1 MKRTVFVLA
10 ILLMISLAW
19 TACSSDDKEQTPLP
33 SEPRLNTSD
42 SLALVSI
49 YQKIGPWKQPWDF
62 NDITTWNGVQTAL
75 DKSTNEIRVVGF
87 EVYHGDFRGVFPK
100 EFCQLTEL
108 RRLVVTGGTIGGIIP
123 EDIGKLKNLIYLCVA
138 DNNLSG
144 TIPESIGE
152 LTELQQLDFRNT
164 KLAGTIPES
173 IGNLV
178 NMVELY
184 IFGTNVSGNIPK
196 GIANMKHLKT
206 AALFNNRLSGRFPVE
221 ILKDDI
227 FIICEDND
235 ITELPFEIWNDSLAC
250 VPPILKRNR
259 LSGEIPEWVK
269 KTKKWNRYASVCI
282 STQQDGY
289 GYSNYSTSD
298 NY

>member
-1 MKRTVFVLA
+1 MKLIYFLYFSL
-10 ILLMISLAW
+10 ICLLW
-19 TACSSDDKEQTPLP
+19 TSCSSDDKEQATL
-33 SEPRLNTSD
+33 SKEPRINTSD
-42 SLALVSI
+42 SLTLVSI

-75 DKSTNEIRVVGF
+75 DKSTNEIRIVGF
-87 EVYHGDFRGVFPK
+87 EVYNGTFKGSFPK
-100 EFCQLTEL
+100 EFCKLTEL
-108 RRLVVTGGTIGGIIP
+108 RRLVVTGGTIGGVIP
-123 EDIGKLKNLIYLCVA
+123 DEIGELKNLIYLCIA

-144 TIPESIGE
+144 SIPESIGE

-164 KLAGTIPES
+164 KLSGTIPES
-173 IGNLV
+173 IEKLV
-178 NMVELY
+178 NMVNLY
-184 IFGTNVSGNIPK
+184 IFGTNISGNIPK
-196 GIANMKHLKT
+196 GLANMKQLKT
-206 AALFNNRLSGRFPVE
+206 AALFKNKLSGHFPVE

-227 FIICEDND
+227 FIMCEDND
-235 ITELPFEIWNDSLAC
+235 FTELPFEIWDDNNRC

-259 LSGEIPEWVK
+259 LSGTIPEWVK

-282 STQQDGY
+282 SNQQEGY